1 MIWSSS
7 TTDGIAL
14 RFYSMNALRVLPQAS
29 RVGIYLSTFWTWEVT
44 RDSSSIPILMLL
56 MLLSNV
62 LFQTGVGAVLLVTLI
77 A

>member
-14 RFYSMNALRVLPQAS
+14 GFYSMNALRVLPQAS
-29 RVGIYLSTFWTWEVT
+29 RVGIYLSTFWAWEVT
-44 RDSSSIPILMLL
+44 RDSSSVPSPILVF
-56 MLLSNV
+56 LSNV

>member
-14 RFYSMNALRVLPQAS
+14 GFYSMNALRVLPQAS
-29 RVGIYLSTFWTWEVT
+29 RVGIYLSTFWAWEVT
-44 RDSSSIPILMLL
+44 RDSSSVPIL

-62 LFQTGVGAVLLVTLI
+62 LFQTGVGAVLLVALI